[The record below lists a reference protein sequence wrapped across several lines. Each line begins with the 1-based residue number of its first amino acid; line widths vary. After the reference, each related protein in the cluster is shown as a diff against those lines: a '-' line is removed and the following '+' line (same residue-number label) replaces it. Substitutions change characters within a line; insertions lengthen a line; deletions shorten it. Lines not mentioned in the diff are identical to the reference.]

1 MLRHCI
7 EMHQEEPLEKIEF
20 GIKVVGYT
28 RTSFEI
34 QMLESVK
41 IQENRHQRYEIIL
54 GNSAT
59 TSRPN

>member
-7 EMHQEEPLEKIEF
+7 DMHQEEPLEKIEF

-28 RTSFEI
+28 RTFFER

-41 IQENRHQRYEIIL
+41 IHENINQRYEI
-54 GNSAT
+54 
-59 TSRPN
+59 

>member
-20 GIKVVGYT
+20 GIKVVGYS

-34 QMLESVK
+34 HMLESVK
-41 IQENRHQRYEIIL
+41 IQENRHQRYEI
-54 GNSAT
+54 
-59 TSRPN
+59 